1 MVPQIYTIEEMVK
14 GIVQFI
20 EKTINWRL
28 NAMDLQ
34 FTRHRR
40 LRQTANMRALV
51 RENFLRLEDLIYP
64 LFVVEGSNIKNEVTS
79 MPGVFQLS
87 LDNLHEEMNEAV
99 SLGIKSVLLF
109 GIPAEKDE
117 FGKEAYHDHGI
128 VQEAIR
134 YIKRIFRILL

>member
-1 MVPQIYTIEEMVK
+1 
-14 GIVQFI
+14 
-20 EKTINWRL
+20 
-28 NAMDLQ
+28 MDLQ